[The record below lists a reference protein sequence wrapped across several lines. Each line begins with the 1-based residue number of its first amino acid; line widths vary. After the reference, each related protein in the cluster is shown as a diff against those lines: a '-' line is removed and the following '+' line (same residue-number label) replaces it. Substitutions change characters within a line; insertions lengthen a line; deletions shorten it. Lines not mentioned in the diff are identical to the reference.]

1 MNNTQQLPTGWVMKP
16 LGELGKWYGGGTP
29 SKDKAAYW
37 TEGTIPWVSPKDMRH
52 LWVSDA
58 EDHITE
64 EAIANSATNL
74 IPAGSLLVVTR
85 SGILRRLIP
94 VAVNTV
100 PVAINQDMKCLRLDQ
115 GHDLHY
121 VLFCLR
127 GFNQSLLQYA
137 AKVGTTVESLEFSSL
152 KSYKIPLPPLPE
164 QRSIAA
170 VLVTWDEA
178 IQIQTKLLTTLR
190 VQQRALRQQ
199 LLTGAKRLP
208 GFADEWKKHK
218 LSALLREV
226 KRPVSWNDD
235 ETYELLSIKRR
246 SGGVFYRE
254 SLKGSE
260 IKTKNLRTAKAG
272 DFLISKMQ
280 VVHGASGLVRA
291 EHDGRKISGSYL
303 ALVAKDSGKLDINFF
318 DFYSQL
324 PAFYRLCYVSSYGVH
339 IEKMTFDFNDFLRHS
354 IFIPSLPEQQAIA
367 AVLNTA
373 AEEIRLRED
382 ELKALREQKRGL
394 MQQLLTGQL
403 RVSDISA

>member
-1 MNNTQQLPTGWVMKP
+1 MNNTQQLPAGWVMKP

-29 SKDKAAYW
+29 SKDNAAYW
-37 TEGTIPWVSPKDMRH
+37 TEGTIPWVSPKDMRY

-64 EAIANSATNL
+64 EAIANSATSL
-74 IPAGSLLVVTR
+74 IPAGALLVVTR

-152 KSYKIPLPPLPE
+152 KSYRIPLPPLPE
-164 QRSIAA
+164 QRRIAA
-170 VLVTWDEA
+170 VLETWDEA
-178 IQIQTKLLTTLR
+178 IQTQTKLLATLR
-190 VQQRALRQQ
+190 VQQRTLRQQ
-199 LLTGAKRLP
+199 LLTGAKRLS
-208 GFADEWKKHK
+208 GF
-218 LSALLREV
+218 V
-226 KRPVSWNDD
+226 DD
-235 ETYELLSIKRR
+235 WT
-246 SGGVFYRE
+246 
-254 SLKGSE
+254 E
-260 IKTKNLRTAKAG
+260 IT
-272 DFLISKMQ
+272 ISKVASEVSIRNKRDQ
-280 VVHGASGLVRA
+280 VLEVLSCTKYHGLVRSLDFVSRQIFSENLTTYKVVPRHTFA
-291 EHDGRKISGSYL
+291 YATNHIEEGSIGYQSEWDEALISPMYTVFKTDKSRVDDSFLFHLLKSERYIQIYQRNMSGSIDRRGGL
-303 ALVAKDSGKLDINFF
+303 RWT
-318 DFYSQL
+318 DFKRL
-324 PAFYRLCYVSSYGVH
+324 P
-339 IEKMTFDFNDFLRHS
+339 IS
-354 IFIPSLPEQQAIA
+354 IPPLPEQQAIA

-403 RVSDISA
+403 RVSDTSAQ